1 MLLVTVCYDVQG
13 RHPTTTHAALIL
25 FGIYRIAGNIG
36 GLKLWWFC
44 PKLTEK
50 IFVKF
55 KFGSRVSGSFHQG
68 ALSSLA

>member
-1 MLLVTVCYDVQG
+1 MLVPKGVRYRGVSLYTAMLLVTVCYDVQD

-36 GLKLWWFC
+36 CLKLWWFC

-50 IFVKF
+50 NICEI
-55 KFGSRVSGSFHQG
+55 
-68 ALSSLA
+68 